1 MNYTDI
7 VGEIMNL
14 LILFIGII
22 IGILIAGSIFVYVTL
37 HNDNKSTIRDM
48 KNYIDE
54 LERENTDLKAR
65 NKRLKE
71 ALRKT

>member
-1 MNYTDI
+1 M
-7 VGEIMNL
+7 
-14 LILFIGII
+14 
-22 IGILIAGSIFVYVTL
+22 YVTL

-54 LERENTDLKAR
+54 LELENTDLKAR